1 MTSQDLEGKG
11 YSLVGKIC
19 FKVAKIANEI
29 MSAFILVIICI
40 WPRLES
46 RRGGT
51 GVLNLEHMGCIRG
64 ETMPLILSASTPVI
78 FFGIPIFA
86 T

>member
-1 MTSQDLEGKG
+1 
-11 YSLVGKIC
+11 
-19 FKVAKIANEI
+19 

-51 GVLNLEHMGCIRG
+51 GVLNLEHMGCIQG
-64 ETMPLILSASTPVI
+64 DTKPVI
-78 FFGIPIFA
+78 YLRLLSQLSFLRFQFLQRKISTFTEALFKMLRIFFVIATIFA
-86 T
+86 S